1 MYIFMP
7 IQRRKKKKPKAK
19 EKTPAVSQK
28 VTQIVRVNVGDV
40 KPKPRRRRAPAKKP
54 AQPFAFGGGGGG
66 GGGGLA
72 QVVQAPQATQDVLQQ
87 SKELREIVNRLQTS
101 PAQLTLLGAEQGGQA
116 EQQILPDDQPVTR
129 GQFRQIMGNVIGY
142 QGGQMALAGERIQAL
157 NQAVHAFAP
166 PQAAE
171 SESDITITELHDPA
185 HTPSSTLVEPSV
197 STPMRMGR
205 GKARTAEQN
214 QSDLDAWAASGLTQ
228 KDFALQQGISYNTL
242 SKLAAPHG
250 GISSYRTSK
259 GISIKKKKKQ
269 QGKASEE
276 SDSGDETDFP

>member
-1 MYIFMP
+1 MP
-7 IQRRKKKKPKAK
+7 IQKKKKKKPKAK

-66 GGGGLA
+66 GGLA
-72 QVVQAPQATQDVLQQ
+72 QVVSAPSATNEVLQQ

-101 PAQLTLLGAEQGGQA
+101 PAQQTLRGAEQGGQA
-116 EQQILPDDQPVTR
+116 EQQIAIYDQPVTR
-129 GQFRQIMGNVIGY
+129 GQFTNIMGRFIGH
-142 QGGQMALAGERIQAL
+142 QGEQMALAGERLEAVR
-157 NQAVHAFAP
+157 QAVHALAQPTQEAEAP
-166 PQAAE
+166 
-171 SESDITITELHDPA
+171 ITELHDPA

-214 QSDLDAWAASGLTQ
+214 QNDLDEWAASGLTQ
-228 KDFALQQGISYNTL
+228 KEFAQQKGISFNTL
-242 SKLAAPHG
+242 ATIARSHG
-250 GISSYRTSK
+250 GINSYRRSK
-259 GISIKKKKKQ
+259 GISTKKKK
-269 QGKASEE
+269 QGKASETD
-276 SDSGDETDFP
+276 SSGDETDFP

>member
-1 MYIFMP
+1 MP

-101 PAQLTLLGAEQGGQA
+101 PAQLTLRGAEQGGQA
-116 EQQILPDDQPVTR
+116 EQQIASADQPVTR
-129 GQFRQIMGNVIGY
+129 GQFKQIMGTVMGY
-142 QGGQMALAGERIQAL
+142 QGEQMNLAGERLEAL
-157 NQAVHAFAP
+157 NQAVHAHLGR

-171 SESDITITELHDPA
+171 SESDISITELHDLA

-205 GKARTAEQN
+205 GRARTAEQN

-228 KDFALQQGISYNTL
+228 KEFAQQKGISFNTL
-242 SKLAAPHG
+242 ATIARPHG
-250 GISSYRTSK
+250 GINAYRRSK
-259 GISIKKKKKQ
+259 GISTKKKKQ
-269 QGKASEE
+269 GKASE